1 MLNDYKSGLPDFLLT
16 FVTLLL
22 WCRLIPSSK
31 LTDLKSCVITSYITT
46 LTSYWG
52 KMYHGKRQFV
62 FSTTPKDSI
71 IFLLKTLP
79 SMLIIFQI
87 WLNKALQDKSGL
99 LLLNKTNLVSNIH
112 LIRSSRN
119 ILPKLN
125 YKTGQIYKLL
135 A

>member
-22 WCRLIPSSK
+22 SCRLIPSSK
-31 LTDLKSCVITSYITT
+31 PTDLKSCVITSYITT

-99 LLLNKTNLVSNIH
+99 LLLNKTKLPLNIH

>member
-22 WCRLIPSSK
+22 SCRLIPSSK

-99 LLLNKTNLVSNIH
+99 LLLNKTKLPLNIH

>member
-71 IFLLKTLP
+71 IFLFKTLP
-79 SMLIIFQI
+79 SMLTIFHL

-119 ILPKLN
+119 ILPKPN

>member
-71 IFLLKTLP
+71 IFLFKTLP
-79 SMLIIFQI
+79 SMLTIFHL

-99 LLLNKTNLVSNIH
+99 LLLNKTNLPLSIY

>member
-71 IFLLKTLP
+71 IFLFKTLP
-79 SMLIIFQI
+79 SMLTIFHL